1 MLLLLL
7 GSCRDRPN
15 NRFQGYVEGEFVYVA
30 SPLAGQLESLQV
42 RRGDQVKAGDPFF
55 ALDETAEKA
64 ALDQARAALV
74 LSEAEFARQEKLFRM
89 GPAAAQDYDRAR
101 STRDQDRQR
110 VAQAELVELFD
121 ESLGLAVLQRKTLK
135 CARSSLKRGL
145 VRFSTAM
152 LFK

>member
-1 MLLLLL
+1 MNASRLVHTLSGAALVLLAPFFIS
-7 GSCRDRPN
+7 GCSSTPQD
-15 NRFQGYVEGEFVYVA
+15 RFQGYVEGEFVYVA
-30 SPLAGQLESLQV
+30 SALAGQLESLQV
-42 RRGDQVKAGDPFF
+42 RRGDQVKTGDLLF

-110 VAQAELVELFD
+110 VTQAERNFNEK
-121 ESLGLAVLQRKTLK
+121 LQASPQ
-135 CARSSLKRGL
+135 ARFGYE
-145 VRFSTAM
+145 
-152 LFK
+152 